1 MWQINKMYQKAN
13 KSVVLVTVKELVSE
27 LNCCTWEK
35 TVKMD
40 MDQYRHPNFK
50 YAFIRP
56 NGKAWVSK

>member
-1 MWQINKMYQKAN
+1 MYQKAN
-13 KSVVLVTVKELVSE
+13 KSVVLVTIKELVSE

-56 NGKAWVSK
+56 NGKTWVAK